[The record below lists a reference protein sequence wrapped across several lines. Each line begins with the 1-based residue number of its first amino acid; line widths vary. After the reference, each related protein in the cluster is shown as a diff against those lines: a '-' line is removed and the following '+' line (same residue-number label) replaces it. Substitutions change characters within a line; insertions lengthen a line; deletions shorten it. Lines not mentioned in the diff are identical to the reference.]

1 MIVVDAAV
9 LANAL
14 TDDGPVGTSGRAEL
28 VRDVHWA
35 APDHLVVEVFSAIR
49 GRWLGGKI
57 SAARAEDAIIAVAA
71 ATIDVLDVTPLL
83 GRMWQLRSNGSGYDA
98 AYLAAAER
106 LDCPLVTAD
115 ARLSQVP
122 DSRCEIRLALPTT

>member
-9 LANAL
+9 LTNAL
-14 TDDGPVGTSGRAEL
+14 TDDGPVGTRARAEL
-28 VRDVHWA
+28 ARDAHWSG
-35 APDHLVVEVFSAIR
+35 PDHLVVEVFSAIR

-57 SAARAEDAIIAVAA
+57 SAARAEDAITAVAA

-83 GRMWQLRSNGSGYDA
+83 GRMWQLRSNVSGYDA
-98 AYLAAAER
+98 AYLAAAEQ
-106 LDCPLVTAD
+106 LDCALVTAD

-122 DSRCEIRLALPTT
+122 DRRCEIRLALPST